1 MEIRTCGTTREMA
14 REAAAAAASALR
26 EAIRTQGSARF
37 IVATGTSQI
46 SFLEELTSDKD
57 IDWSATT
64 MFHLDEYVGLSA
76 DHPASFVG
84 YLQKRLVQQVHPGR
98 VHFLDGR
105 ADPEAERKRLSLL
118 IGEDPVDVAF
128 VGIGENGHLAF
139 NDPPADFE
147 TREPYLLVTLD
158 EACRRQQVGEGWF
171 SSIEEVPTQALS
183 MSIHRIMQ
191 SRRIICTVPDRRK
204 AEAVR
209 DCLSGR
215 NPVTPQY
222 PASILRR
229 HENCTVFLDPEAASL
244 L

>member
-1 MEIRTCGTTREMA
+1 MELRTYDTTQEMA
-14 REAAAAAASALR
+14 REAATAAAAALR

-37 IVATGTSQI
+37 IVATGTSQMA
-46 SFLEELTSDKD
+46 FLNELTSQDVE
-57 IDWSATT
+57 WSATT
-64 MFHLDEYVGLSA
+64 MFHLDEYIGLGA
-76 DHPASFVG
+76 DHRASFVN
-84 YLQKRLVQQVHPGR
+84 YLQKNVIDRVRPGCT
-98 VHFLDGR
+98 HLLDGR
-105 ADPEAERKRLSLL
+105 ADPEVERRRLSLL
-118 IGEDPVDVAF
+118 VAESPVDVAF

-158 EACRRQQVGEGWF
+158 EACRLQQVGEGWF
-171 SSIEEVPTQALS
+171 SSIGEVPTRALS

-209 DCLSGR
+209 DCLSG
-215 NPVTPQY
+215 NYPVAPEY
-222 PASILRR
+222 PASILRN
-229 HENCTVFLDPEAASL
+229 HENCTVFLDPDAASL